1 MQRTGRN
8 EEEAE
13 IPDGSQA
20 GPSGE
25 CTSRSGQTEQET
37 PGMRIKD
44 EAAGDAIYSDPI
56 DSEPGGL
63 FPGAPF
69 SWSSPDSSEGLCHS
83 GGAPEPGI
91 YEERASRPGN
101 SRIPGKDHR
110 RYYHS
115 HWRLEY
121 LMDFNPRC
129 HSMICMVC
137 GSSLAT
143 LKLSTIKR
151 HIRQRHPYSLN
162 WTPSEKEVI
171 IGSWDAHLC
180 VDAQTLT
187 GTAGEEPGSE
197 DPCMALTPKKKRRR
211 LPPVTK
217 GVWRPMMGPELSQPT
232 FPNTSHLEQYLNE
245 SLQQWF
251 RVEFLMDYDCV
262 GNQLHCMMCASVLP
276 SLNLADIKRHIL
288 DTHPTSLQ
296 LSPTQKSVILE
307 AWSNRGL
314 NQEEEGED
322 EMDDDDDDDD
332 DDEEEDILNS
342 EMKESQSLLN
352 LDVNPELDKVVPE
365 RHIDKFEGIEEKN
378 DKTEKMKPSSRE
390 RLILDDENLEPRKTQ
405 KPETRMLLEKESVEA
420 QRTKEENQKLQDSK
434 KMEDEKITRQEVKKW
449 KASEIQVPKKEEQ
462 VKKILKLV
470 EVEEKL
476 KLVTRKLEAERKAAQ
491 KLEEEEKLRKRESQ
505 KLEEEEKLKKIR
517 DQKLKNKENIVKIEE
532 EQQEIDQRVEEER
545 QKSESQML
553 EAKNQKGIEGLQPRR
568 SLEFQ
573 NSVEQDKKPD
583 VDTEKTPSVHAHS
596 TPSMSPVMLGIGL
609 PVLKM
614 ESPTPILITRVSSSL
629 VLPAKPSS
637 SLSISSPDLL
647 KSWKV
652 IAPKLSPGE
661 ISPPKQA
668 PANNDPA
675 SWNPKI
681 ANTTSDAC
689 WPSGVD
695 PMLWEVSLWRG
706 NPANGNQC
714 SSYQLRWR
722 SDYLMD
728 YNGLRGSVVCMYCCS
743 SLTVLKESSIKRH
756 IIQKH
761 PQTGNYTTEE
771 RAAVIHDWE
780 TKVAEVRQMVAEQ
793 CKDGVARK
801 GDVLLDVTKPP
812 EMYSAVE
819 EESSWS
825 GMVPTDGR
833 GSSWEFAFG
842 RVQGKTKDPRRYE
855 HDRWK
860 LEFLMDYTPEKDG
873 LICMVCGATLLN
885 PKISTVKM
893 HIQQKHPDTTYLS
906 DQEKAVVMEEWEQK
920 LAVGKRA
927 STQQDGGDE
936 ICFEINEESSTSDA
950 SGSNAENCTG
960 RPEVIKPSS
969 SKSSNIVASLPPPC
983 NSARRN
989 YQVRWRTEFMMDYDC
1004 RRQGLICMVC
1014 GGTLATLK
1022 VSTIKRHIVQVH
1034 PYSVDFTPEERQR
1047 ILEAYSEMA
1056 LHYIHSEECFKQPP
1070 IEETKARK
1078 KKGEKA

>member
-44 EAAGDAIYSDPI
+44 EAAG
-56 DSEPGGL
+56 
-63 FPGAPF
+63 
-69 SWSSPDSSEGLCHS
+69 
-83 GGAPEPGI
+83 
-91 YEERASRPGN
+91 
-101 SRIPGKDHR
+101 
-110 RYYHS
+110 
-115 HWRLEY
+115 
-121 LMDFNPRC
+121 
-129 HSMICMVC
+129 
-137 GSSLAT
+137 
-143 LKLSTIKR
+143 
-151 HIRQRHPYSLN
+151 
-162 WTPSEKEVI
+162 
-171 IGSWDAHLC
+171 
-180 VDAQTLT
+180 
-187 GTAGEEPGSE
+187 E